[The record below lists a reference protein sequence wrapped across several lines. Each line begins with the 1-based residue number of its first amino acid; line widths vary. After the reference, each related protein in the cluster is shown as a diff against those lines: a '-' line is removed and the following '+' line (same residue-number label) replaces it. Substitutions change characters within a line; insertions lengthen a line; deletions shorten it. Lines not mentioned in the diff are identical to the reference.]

1 MGHVNEVLIKD
12 LAFSLLNKDAS
23 LLHKSFIEITAEGYD
38 TQVVLMNLRSLFA
51 EAFLFNQGFSNN
63 SGALV
68 KEISTTQ
75 NPRSSG

>member
-1 MGHVNEVLIKD
+1 LGHVNEVLIKD
-12 LAFSLLNKDAS
+12 LALSLLNKDAS
-23 LLHKSFIEITAEGYD
+23 LLHKSFVEITAEGYD

-68 KEISTTQ
+68 KRDFHNS